1 MTRASYL
8 HLQLT
13 GALGESLKITVN
25 LVLTELRSGY
35 LGFETAK
42 KKKKKKKKDNNNR
55 ESEKSRIVYFH
66 IAQFR

>member
-35 LGFETAK
+35 LGFEKAK
-42 KKKKKKKKDNNNR
+42 KKKKKKTIIIENR
-55 ESEKSRIVYFH
+55 RSRELSIS
-66 IAQFR
+66 I

>member
-35 LGFETAK
+35 LGFEKA
-42 KKKKKKKKDNNNR
+42 KKKKKKDNNNR